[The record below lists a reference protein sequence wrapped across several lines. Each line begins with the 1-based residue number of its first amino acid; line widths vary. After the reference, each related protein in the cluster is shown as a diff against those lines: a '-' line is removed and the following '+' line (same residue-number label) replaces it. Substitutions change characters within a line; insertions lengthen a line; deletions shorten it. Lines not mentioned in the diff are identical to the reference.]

1 MYASQLSIPQLI
13 NTLINNV
20 TFTDLVLSTEDVV
33 RVYLGLYQIPKL
45 IVSVSTFMV
54 RRTIY
59 I

>member
-45 IVSVSTFMV
+45 IVSVS
-54 RRTIY
+54 
-59 I
+59 